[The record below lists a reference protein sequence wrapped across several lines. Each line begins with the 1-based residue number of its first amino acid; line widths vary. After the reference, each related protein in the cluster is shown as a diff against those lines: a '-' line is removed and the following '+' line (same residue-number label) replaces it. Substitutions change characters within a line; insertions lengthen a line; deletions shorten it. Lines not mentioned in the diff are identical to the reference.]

1 MERTIGPLLVDRTDR
16 FLGYVWRGHGR
27 RYDALDDGGSRR
39 STGRLHRGPN
49 RFPLEETWPAI
60 YTSLELAV
68 SLAEIM
74 RSTIASAPRHLRFTE
89 IEVDLQ
95 SVVDCRA
102 FDVLGLDRG
111 RFLDDWDYSTGHA
124 LTMAVRRTGAE
135 AMLVPSASGLG
146 DNLVLFPDLLR
157 TGSSMR
163 VVRSVDPNL
172 TKDGEWPT

>member
-1 MERTIGPLLVDRTDR
+1 MEHTIGPLLPDRTDR

-27 RYDALDDGGSRR
+27 RYGPLDDGGSRR

-49 RFPLEETWPAI
+49 RFPVEETWPAI

-74 RSTIASAPRHLRFTE
+74 RSTIASAPKEFRFTE

-95 SVVDCRA
+95 AVADCRDYDA
-102 FDVLGLDRG
+102 VGIDRS

-124 LTMAVRRTGAE
+124 LAVAVRRSGAE

-157 TGSSMR
+157 PGSTLSP
-163 VVRSVDPNL
+163 VRSIDPNL
-172 TKDGEWPT
+172 TKDHEWIV